1 MDGQPDDKTMLARL
15 RDSDTSAARIHAA
28 ELEELY
34 HARQMAELSSDVYDA
49 ARGEGQPPHGWA
61 RATEDI
67 ELLRSLIPDAELS
80 DEQLRAMFRPDESG
94 FRAEIY
100 VPDPEV
106 LGPGYRPTLVFKGSA
121 GEVLGPGGALRPTAA
136 EDFLG
141 NNFPQSM
148 GLQTDYYDRAMDL
161 AVLLKEAGLDFDVTG
176 HSLGGGLASAAAA
189 VSGMRAVTWN
199 AAGLHPDTV
208 ARFAREN
215 GNLPVY
221 DTSSTVTA
229 WQVRGDVLNDGVQGD
244 LANLGSA
251 DRRRL
256 AGILSNTAMLVREVP
271 QAREHLEHL
280 LTTGIPESSHPA
292 IHAFVDR
299 LARGNAADL
308 LEHMPQAAGQRRE
321 PLVAMTAE
329 GHALVPR
336 EDAASVADLHR
347 LAAPMLTVLV
357 TTAHSAR
364 IGHGAGELV
373 DAGGAAV
380 RGGLDWTGV
389 RASQAWTQAGNF
401 AGQGYEVVGVA
412 IDHGLR
418 TGGELAAQ
426 WRELRADAEASV
438 RRAGGALEAN
448 ANARGAD
455 VARGI
460 SWVASRLPWELGRNA
475 QTHASQAAE
484 MLDGRAVQAQARAE
498 DDAAN
503 SLARGRAAAAVY
515 RIVAAAAGSELADDL
530 SRQGATVRLA
540 LHGVGNAVE
549 DGFRDTGR
557 RLDEVT
563 SRAPAAGATVGATTG
578 VLVGTVG
585 SHFPHLGDGG
595 RGVRSTVHLVREA
608 APALHEAV
616 ERHGMAT
623 AVIPSLDAEIARR
636 EQAARAFLDARS
648 QAPEARTQAP
658 PAPLTQPPAH
668 PALRGESGRAMAQYF
683 EALRSA
689 DPARISATASALLET
704 PAARQWIEQGRA
716 QLEQAQAQ
724 AAAGHAASREQ
735 ASGAQMAPGL

>member
-1 MDGQPDDKTMLARL
+1 
-15 RDSDTSAARIHAA
+15 
-28 ELEELY
+28 
-34 HARQMAELSSDVYDA
+34 
-49 ARGEGQPPHGWA
+49 
-61 RATEDI
+61 
-67 ELLRSLIPDAELS
+67 
-80 DEQLRAMFRPDESG
+80 
-94 FRAEIY
+94 
-100 VPDPEV
+100 
-106 LGPGYRPTLVFKGSA
+106 
-121 GEVLGPGGALRPTAA
+121 
-136 EDFLG
+136 
-141 NNFPQSM
+141 
-148 GLQTDYYDRAMDL
+148 
-161 AVLLKEAGLDFDVTG
+161 
-176 HSLGGGLASAAAA
+176 
-189 VSGMRAVTWN
+189 
-199 AAGLHPDTV
+199 
-208 ARFAREN
+208 
-215 GNLPVY
+215 
-221 DTSSTVTA
+221 
-229 WQVRGDVLNDGVQGD
+229 
-244 LANLGSA
+244 
-251 DRRRL
+251 
-256 AGILSNTAMLVREVP
+256 
-271 QAREHLEHL
+271 
-280 LTTGIPESSHPA
+280 
-292 IHAFVDR
+292 
-299 LARGNAADL
+299 
-308 LEHMPQAAGQRRE
+308 
-321 PLVAMTAE
+321 
-329 GHALVPR
+329 
-336 EDAASVADLHR
+336 
-347 LAAPMLTVLV
+347 
-357 TTAHSAR
+357 
-364 IGHGAGELV
+364 
-373 DAGGAAV
+373 
-380 RGGLDWTGV
+380 
-389 RASQAWTQAGNF
+389 
-401 AGQGYEVVGVA
+401 
-412 IDHGLR
+412 
-418 TGGELAAQ
+418 
-426 WRELRADAEASV
+426 
-438 RRAGGALEAN
+438 
-448 ANARGAD
+448 
-455 VARGI
+455 
-460 SWVASRLPWELGRNA
+460 
-475 QTHASQAAE
+475 THASQAAE